1 MASTRLRKAFRYPT
15 DSDSDSDGG
24 PVEGIDEEEQAQ
36 LIARLR
42 AQDAART
49 TFYRRAFVSLPALSA
64 LLYLRPL
71 LAPANFSECL
81 TALLA
86 LTSLA
91 ASGWILCCVPLSSA
105 PSATSAFEMS
115 DGARRGAGNNQ
126 TPLAHWAQA
135 LGLLPDGEGPLERY
149 MGVLNVLVAGIV
161 ALSCWA
167 AGERVGEWEGWVPGI
182 VLGLV
187 FLVRSQLAPVDVA
200 GLEKLR
206 YGYKGA

>member
-15 DSDSDSDGG
+15 DSDADSDD

-49 TFYRRAFVSLPALSA
+49 TFYRRAFLSLPALSA

-71 LAPANFSECL
+71 FAPSSFSECL

-91 ASGWILCCVPLSSA
+91 ASGWVLCCVPLAAAA
-105 PSATSAFEMS
+105 PSAFELS
-115 DGARRGAGNNQ
+115 GGPRGAGVGDKS
-126 TPLAHWAQA
+126 PLAHWVQA
-135 LGLLPDGEGPLERY
+135 LGLLPDGDGPLERY
-149 MGVLNVLVAGIV
+149 IGLLNAFVAGVV
-161 ALSCWA
+161 ALNCWA
-167 AGERVGEWEGWVPGI
+167 AGDRVGEWEGWVPGI

>member
-49 TFYRRAFVSLPALSA
+49 TFYQRAFVSLPALSA

-105 PSATSAFEMS
+105 PGATSAFEMS
-115 DGARRGAGNNQ
+115 DGARRGAGDAQ

-149 MGVLNVLVAGIV
+149 IGVLNVLVAGIV